1 MENISVLMS
10 LYEKESAD
18 YFDLAI
24 KSLYNQVYPAKE
36 IILVLD
42 GPITASLQNIID
54 KWINILPIK
63 VIPLKENQG
72 LARALN
78 AGLKHCQYDYIARM
92 DTDDI
97 CTPNRFQAQ
106 IDFLEKNNDVDVVG
120 TWITEIDENNQ
131 EIRPCVKFPL
141 LHSELFSFFSKRD
154 PLAHPTVM
162 FRKRFFTKSGE
173 YPTIIPMGED
183 TALWFYGFKNNCK
196 FANIPSI
203 GVKFRRTSDFYF
215 RRANKEKT
223 MKLLKYRVFKIN
235 KELGYGMSSNIY
247 AFLYALLALS
257 PTFVK
262 KIMYR
267 YLR

>member
-1 MENISVLMS
+1 MINISVLIS

-18 YFDLAI
+18 YFDLSL
-24 KSLYNQVYPAKE
+24 KSLYDQIYPAKE
-36 IILVLD
+36 IVLVLD
-42 GPITASLQNIID
+42 GPITSSLQAIID
-54 KWINILPIK
+54 KWSDILPLK
-63 VIPLKENQG
+63 TIPLDRNQG
-72 LARALN
+72 LAKALN
-78 AGLKHCQYDYIARM
+78 TGLEYCQYNYIARM

-97 CTPNRFQAQ
+97 CTPNRFQSQ

-120 TWITEIDENNQ
+120 TWIAEIDENNR
-131 EIRPCVKFPL
+131 EIRSCVKFPL

-162 FRKRFFTKSGE
+162 FRKQFFTKAGK

-203 GVKFRRTSDFYF
+203 GLKFRRTSDFYL

-235 KELGYGMSSNIY
+235 KELGYGMISNIY

-262 KIMYR
+262 KIMYK